1 MVKSGFFALIGFLI
15 VFSTLIISFSFFS
28 PIFSTS
34 NSSITESESKN
45 LSSTVNSG
53 VSYLREVGVPI
64 DDLLGDIKIKETS
77 LPFSGFIQNLGQV
90 SADSFKYYFSA
101 QGLSVGF
108 GLSTIIFVSS
118 SHDEATPVS
127 FSLTFPDSQPVE
139 PSGREKKSHYV
150 NYFYGDFQLTNV
162 PTWDEIWYEDLYPG
176 IDLRYYMSTQ
186 GLKYDFIVQP
196 GVDPSQITVQV
207 SESMTVSIVD
217 QTVSLQSRTQPEKV
231 SFQDTALQ
239 VFQADNKL
247 VDAQFVPKRG
257 RQNCYGFQL
266 GSFDSS
272 QTLTIDPLWLPF
284 STLLGGD
291 AFDTGNQLVVD
302 DSGNTY
308 ITGRTEFPSLTPFPT
323 YNALNSTTN
332 GGIDVFIT
340 KLNATGNGL
349 VFSTYLGG
357 NGNDYG
363 YGIAVDE
370 NGNSY
375 ISGETQSSDF
385 PTVSAYNSTHNNP
398 GGSDVFVT
406 KLNATG
412 NGLVFS
418 TYLGGSGHDYGQA
431 IALDDDGNS
440 YVTGYTGSM
449 DFPNTTNTVH
459 GGGTYDVFV
468 TKLNAVG
475 NGLIFST
482 YLGGSSVEYGKGI
495 AVDAKGNSYVTGYT
509 WSNNFPMK
517 NSYNSTYGGSE
528 DVFVTKLN
536 ATGNGLN
543 FSTYLGGNKK
553 DFGEGIAVDGRG
565 NVYIT
570 GNTNSSNFPTQNA
583 YQSTYGGGY
592 YDAFVTK
599 LNATGDGLNYST
611 YLGGGTD
618 DRAYDIVVDEDEH
631 SHITG
636 ITNSNNFPTYNA
648 YDSTFNGNYDSFVT
662 KMNVTGNGFE
672 YSTFLGAGAYEEGH
686 GIATDAVGD
695 SYVTG
700 YTASGTAFPLANAY
714 QSSYGGASDA
724 FVTKISLDEDAP
736 DINLLSPANNS
747 AAQSGSTIDLDIT
760 DQNSGVSHVLYNW
773 DGAPSNTTLAAPYD
787 LIVPSG
793 EVSHILEVFANDSL
807 DNWEGKI
814 FVFITDDTDPVI
826 TLNSPANESIQTPGT
841 MINFTITDAN
851 GIGLV
856 IYNWGYGTNIS
867 LTSPYDLSL
876 ITGDGQ
882 HVLRIYAKD
891 TAGNWANGTY
901 IFTTDGT
908 GPIASLY
915 NIANNSAH
923 LAGTIIYLNLTEV
936 TEVNQSY
943 YKWDDNSLVSLTGPP
958 YSVVLPAGDGPHIL
972 LISANDSLGNWY
984 NTIFVLYTNEGI
996 PPTITL
1002 NSPANNSIWV
1012 SGTIISFTIWDNTTI
1027 SHVLYSWDGGA
1038 NMTLTVPYDILL
1050 PSGDDSHIL
1059 YIYANDSS
1067 NNWSYKRFVFTTD
1080 DTGPII
1086 ALNNPANATTHPSG
1100 TVINLSISDI
1110 NGVSHIFYSWDGGS
1124 NITLNTPYNIALPTG
1139 NGLHVLQVYANDSL
1153 GNWAMQV
1160 YVFTTQDITST
1171 TSITT
1176 TSTTTP
1182 ISADFFTIEVFLL
1195 AFLALSVILWR
1206 RKNRKPEE

>member
-1 MVKSGFFALIGFLI
+1 MIKNGFFGLIGFLI
-15 VFSTLIISFSFFS
+15 IFSTLLVSFSFFN
-28 PIFSTS
+28 PILSTS
-34 NSSITESESKN
+34 NSTITESESEN
-45 LSSTVNSG
+45 LSSTVNNG
-53 VSYLREVGVPI
+53 VSYLREAGVPI
-64 DDLLGDIKIKETS
+64 DDLLGDVKIKEAH
-77 LPFSGFIQNLGQV
+77 LPFGGFIQNLGQV
-90 SADSFKYYFSA
+90 NADSFQYYFSA

-108 GLSTIIFVSS
+108 GLSTITFVSS
-118 SHDEATPVS
+118 SHDEAAPVS
-127 FSLTFPDSQPVE
+127 FSLTFPGSQLVK

-176 IDLRYYMSTQ
+176 IHLCYYMSKQ
-186 GLKYDFIVQP
+186 GLKYDFIVEP
-196 GVDPSQITVQV
+196 GADPSQIIVQV
-207 SESMTVSIVD
+207 SESMTVSIID
-217 QTVSLQSRTQPEKV
+217 QTVSLQSRFQPEKL

-239 VFQADNKL
+239 VFQADHKL
-247 VDAQFVPKRG
+247 IDAQFVPKG
-257 RQNCYGFQL
+257 DRQNCYGFRID
-266 GSFDSS
+266 SFDSS

-284 STLLGGD
+284 STLLGGN

-302 DSGNTY
+302 VSGNTF
-308 ITGRTEFPSLTPFPT
+308 ITGHTDSLNFPT
-323 YNALNSTTN
+323 YSALNSTTN
-332 GGIDVFIT
+332 LGTDVFVT

-357 NGNDYG
+357 SGNDKG
-363 YGIAVDE
+363 WGIAVDE

-375 ISGETQSSDF
+375 VSGETESSDF

-418 TYLGGSGHDYGQA
+418 TYLGGSGHDYGEA
-431 IALDDDGNS
+431 IALDGDGNS
-440 YVTGYTGSM
+440 YVTGYTGSL

-468 TKLNAVG
+468 TKLNAAG
-475 NGLIFST
+475 NGLVFST
-482 YLGGSSVEYGKGI
+482 YLGGSSLEYGKGI
-495 AVDAKGNSYVTGYT
+495 ALDDKGNSYVTGYT

-536 ATGNGLN
+536 ETGNGLN

-553 DFGEGIAVDGRG
+553 DFGQGIALDSKG

-570 GNTNSSNFPTQNA
+570 GYTNSSNFPTQNA

-599 LNATGDGLNYST
+599 LNTTGNGLNFST
-611 YLGGGTD
+611 YLGGSTHD
-618 DRAYDIVVDEDEH
+618 QAYDIVVDEDRH

-636 ITNSNNFPTYNA
+636 VTNSNNFPTYKA
-648 YDSTFNGNYDSFVT
+648 YDATFSGNYDIFVT
-662 KMNVTGNGFE
+662 KMNETGNGLK

-686 GIATDAVGD
+686 GIATDAVGN

-700 YTASGTAFPLANAY
+700 YTASGTAFPLVNAY
-714 QSSYGGASDA
+714 QSSYGGASDG
-724 FVTKISLDEDAP
+724 FVTKISLDEDSP

-787 LIVPSG
+787 LTVPSG
-793 EVSHILEVFANDSL
+793 EVSHVLEVFANDSL
-807 DNWEGKI
+807 DNWEDKI

-826 TLNSPANESIQTPGT
+826 TLNSPANESIQAPGT
-841 MINFTITDAN
+841 IIDFTITDAN
-851 GIGLV
+851 GIDQVL
-856 IYNWGYGTNIS
+856 YNWDYGNKFN
-867 LTSPYDLSL
+867 LTSPYDLPL
-876 ITGDGQ
+876 ITGDGP
-882 HVLRIYAKD
+882 HVLQIYALD
-891 TAGNWANGTY
+891 PAGNRAEETLVY
-901 IFTTDGT
+901 TTDGT
-908 GPIASLY
+908 GPIASLF
-915 NIANNSAH
+915 NAANNSAH
-923 LAGTIIYLNLTEV
+923 LAGTIIYLNFTEV
-936 TEVNQSY
+936 TEVNHSY
-943 YKWDDNSLVSLTGPP
+943 YKWDDDSLTPLAGPP
-958 YSVVLPAGDGPHIL
+958 YSVLLPAGDGPHVL
-972 LISANDSLGNWY
+972 LISANDSLGNWF
-984 NTIFVLYTNEGI
+984 NTIFVLYTDEGI

-1002 NSPANNSIWV
+1002 NSPTNDSIQV

-1038 NMTLTVPYDILL
+1038 NMTLTAPYDILL
-1050 PSGDDSHIL
+1050 PSGDGSHIL

-1100 TVINLSISDI
+1100 TVISLSISDL
-1110 NGVSHIFYSWDGGS
+1110 NDVSYICYSWDNGP

-1139 NGLHVLQVYANDSL
+1139 NGLHILRVYANDSL

-1182 ISADFFTIEVFLL
+1182 TPADFFTLEVFLL
-1195 AFLALSVILWR
+1195 AFVVLSVIFWR
-1206 RKNRKPEE
+1206 RKDRKTEE